1 VASHGVGHA
10 VDRPHDAPRGEE
22 MRLKIV
28 NLENGLGRLRVAVGD
43 FLLD

>member
-1 VASHGVGHA
+1 VAPHGVGHA
-10 VDRPHDAPRGEE
+10 ADRPHDTPRGEE

-28 NLENGLGRLRVAVGD
+28 NLENGLGRLRVAAGD